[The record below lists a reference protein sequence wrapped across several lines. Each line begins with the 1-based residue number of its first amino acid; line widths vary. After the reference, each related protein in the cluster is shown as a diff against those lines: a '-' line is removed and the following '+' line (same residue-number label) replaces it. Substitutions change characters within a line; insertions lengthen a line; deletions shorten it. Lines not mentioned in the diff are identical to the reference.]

1 DRCNLQPGFHCGA
14 GNGFSRVGAV
24 HRRADP
30 DRYLLHYCRSAGEAA
45 MTSPLPIMPVVLWTD
60 ALVFLL
66 VAVILVFGWHV
77 RRHEHLLA
85 PWRKV
90 AHSRSGMVAAVV
102 LAAFVA
108 VGLLDSMH
116 FRSRLADGIAGGRA
130 SYSVEMLSVFD
141 VVATHLRNRPE
152 KTYSAPLATH

>member
-1 DRCNLQPGFHCGA
+1 DPHRRGGGNSSVVPGQSDHRVVLRHSRSGQLHDRCNLQPGFHCGA

-66 VAVILVFGWHV
+66 VAVILIFAWHV

-90 AHSRSGMVAAVV
+90 AHSRSGMVAVVV
-102 LAAFVA
+102 LTLFIAI
-108 VGLLDSMH
+108 GLLDSLH
-116 FRSRLADGIAGGRA
+116 FRTRLSEG
-130 SYSVEMLSVFD
+130 
-141 VVATHLRNRPE
+141 
-152 KTYSAPLATH
+152 